1 MGGAVVLLKQA
12 LAKAV
17 VLLAYLSVVASY
29 VAMTRMNIPEIDADE
44 EVRLLMCPTLQ
55 DTVMRGEGEGAV
67 WYASRV

>member
-44 EVRLLMCPTLQ
+44 EVRLLMCPNLQ
-55 DTVMRGEGEGAV
+55 DTVMRGGGEGAV
-67 WYASRV
+67 MLC